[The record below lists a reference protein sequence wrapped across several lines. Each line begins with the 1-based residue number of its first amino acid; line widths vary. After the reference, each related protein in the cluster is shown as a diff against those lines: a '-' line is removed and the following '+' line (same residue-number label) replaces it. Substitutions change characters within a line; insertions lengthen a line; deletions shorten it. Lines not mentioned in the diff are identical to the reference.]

1 MKLYLLFVIVIGC
14 ALARKPPS
22 DNNSN
27 NNNSNDSSDDSS
39 DDSTSY
45 SEGDSC
51 GICGDGTSTYVES
64 ISGDARIITGTGCPH
79 HYSVC
84 TGKGVL
90 DHCGGTGEEGSKTVN
105 TKSQPTLSCVRTLT
119 ALHVQW
125 ELSVLP

>member
-1 MKLYLLFVIVIGC
+1 MKLFLLFVIVIGC

-22 DNNSN
+22 NNNNN

-64 ISGDARIITGTGCPH
+64 VSGDARIITGTGCPH
-79 HYSVC
+79 HYHQSA
-84 TGKGVL
+84 TGRDTFKECFKI
-90 DHCGGTGEEGSKTVN
+90 HFISPE
-105 TKSQPTLSCVRTLT
+105 
-119 ALHVQW
+119 
-125 ELSVLP
+125 